1 MNTQELLDKRKA
13 RLNALVNS
21 KEAYYRRGV
30 SFLNLLSDNCFLSE
44 DYEEDRQFVIGM
56 IEGNALWE
64 RNNYDNFINSMRLS
78 KRLEYLTDYTPEYF
92 AENDVQTYKLKGYNI
107 GFALKPYSTETG
119 EQCVDI
125 ISVHNNSNIKNIGK
139 YLVEAAIK
147 NGGNTLDHFDGF
159 LSKFYESLGFEEYA
173 RYKWDEQ
180 YAPKN
185 WNYNVY
191 GTPDV
196 ICRKLKK

>member
-1 MNTQELLDKRKA
+1 MNSQELLDKRKE
-13 RLNALVNS
+13 RLNATVNT
-21 KEAYYRRGV
+21 KTAYYRRGI
-30 SFLNLLSDNCFLSE
+30 SFLNMLSDCCFLSE
-44 DYEEDRQFVIGM
+44 DYEEERELVISM
-56 IEGNALWE
+56 IENNSLWE
-64 RNNYDNFINSMRLS
+64 RNNYESFINSMKLS
-78 KRLEYLTDYTPEYF
+78 KHLEFLTNYTPEYF
-92 AENDVQTYKLKGYNI
+92 KENNVETFKLTGYNI
-107 GFALKPYSTETG
+107 GYALKPYVIETG

-125 ISVHNNSNIKNIGK
+125 ISVHNNSSVKNIGK
-139 YLVEAAIK
+139 FIIESAIK

-159 LSKFYESLGFEEYA
+159 LTKFYESLGFVEYA

-196 ICRKLKK
+196 ICRKLK